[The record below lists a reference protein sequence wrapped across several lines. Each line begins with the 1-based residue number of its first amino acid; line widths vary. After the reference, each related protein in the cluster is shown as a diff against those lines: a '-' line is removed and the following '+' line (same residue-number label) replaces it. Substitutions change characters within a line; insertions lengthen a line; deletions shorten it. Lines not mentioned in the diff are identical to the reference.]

1 MDPIKLD
8 CEIEPTNYTA
18 VHASDSGGI
27 FVKSPGCDHSREQ
40 AEDLRDWLDEY
51 LSQPTQ
57 QEIEMAEM
65 LREAWFGESILPLNE
80 WSYSE
85 KNNWLNVAR
94 AAMERGA
101 K

>member
-18 VHASDSGGI
+18 AHVLNDGGI

-40 AEDLRDWLDEY
+40 AEDLRDWLNEY
-51 LSQPTQ
+51 LSQPTPE
-57 QEIEMAEM
+57 EIEMAEA
-65 LREAWFGESILPLNE
+65 LRETYFLTDSLFSTWDDAAQAD
-80 WSYSE
+80 
-85 KNNWLNVAR
+85 WLRVAR
-94 AAMERGA
+94 TAMKRGA